1 MKKCGFLPVLD
12 EHTEVLIL
20 GSLPSDESIRKQ
32 QYYGNPGN
40 DFWRLL
46 GKAIREDLVSSGYE
60 ERIRILRKHHIGLWD
75 VFRAGER
82 TGSLDSEI
90 RGTPSPPEVND
101 FSKLK
106 NLAPGLRLIC
116 FNGKMAGKYA
126 PFLKELGYE
135 TKILPSSSGANRR
148 FSEKRAEE
156 WASVF
161 KAWRF

>member
-1 MKKCGFLPVLD
+1 MKKCGFLPFLD

-46 GKAIREDLVSSGYE
+46 GKAIGEELVKSPYE
-60 ERIRILRKHHIGLWD
+60 EKIRTLRKYRVGLWD

-90 RGTPSPPEVND
+90 RENPELND

-126 PFLKELGYE
+126 PFLKEPGYE